1 MPMSSL
7 EPPRCET
14 KRGKR
19 KNEPKLEVVK
29 KLARRHGQKG
39 SGIEGSFTLHLELF
53 PLRPGLRDFQE
64 AMIIK

>member
-29 KLARRHGQKG
+29 KLARDMVRKV
-39 SGIEGSFTLHLELF
+39 
-53 PLRPGLRDFQE
+53 RV
-64 AMIIK
+64 